1 MADKIG
7 VLGEATTASAATTTV
22 YTVPTGKAAKCQV
35 FYLMQGSTSDATTD
49 FKILVNGITI
59 MDHSNIT
66 QSNYLFSSPNAI
78 KEGPLS
84 TLPTGVDGD
93 TTCAPA
99 PGIYYLSAADTV
111 TYVIAGST
119 GGSCNVQV
127 VGVEIDV

>member
-7 VLGEATTASAATTTV
+7 VLGEASTASAATTTV
-22 YTVPTGKAAKCQV
+22 YTVPSGKAAKCHII
-35 FYLMQGSTSDATTD
+35 YLIQGSTSDATTD
-49 FKILVNGITI
+49 FKILVNGITV

-66 QSNYLFSSPNAI
+66 QSNYLFSSPNAM

-84 TLPTGVDGD
+84 ILPTGVDGD

-99 PGIYYLSAADTV
+99 PPIYYLSAADTV
-111 TYVIAGST
+111 TYTIGGST
-119 GGSCNVQV
+119 GGSCLVQV

>member
-22 YTVPTGKAAKCQV
+22 YTVPSGKAAKCQIM
-35 FYLMQGSTSDATTD
+35 YLMQGSTSDATTD
-49 FKILVNGITI
+49 FKIIVNAITI

-99 PGIYYLSAADTV
+99 PAIYYLSAGDTV
-111 TYVIAGST
+111 TYTIAGTT
-119 GGSCNVQV
+119 GGSCIVQV

>member
-7 VLGEATTASAATTTV
+7 VLGEASTASAATTTV
-22 YTVPTGKAAKCQV
+22 YTVPSGKAAKCQII
-35 FYLMQGSTSDATTD
+35 YLIQGSTSDATTD
-49 FKILVNGITI
+49 FKILVNGITV
-59 MDHSNIT
+59 MDHSDIT
-66 QSNYLFSSPNAI
+66 QSNYLFSSPNAM

-99 PGIYYLSAADTV
+99 PPIYYLSAADTV
-111 TYVIAGST
+111 TYTIAGST

>member
-7 VLGEATTASAATTTV
+7 VLGEATTASAATTTA
-22 YTVPTGKAAKCQV
+22 YTVPSGKAAKC
-35 FYLMQGSTSDATTD
+35 QGSTSDATTD
-49 FKILVNGITI
+49 FKILVNGITV

-66 QSNYLFSSPNAI
+66 QSNYLFSSPNAM

-84 TLPTGVDGD
+84 ALPTGVDGD

-99 PGIYYLSAADTV
+99 PPIYYLAAGDTV
-111 TYVIAGST
+111 TYTIGGST

>member
-7 VLGEATTASAATTTV
+7 VLGEASTASAATTTV
-22 YTVPTGKAAKCQV
+22 YTVPSGKAGKCQII
-35 FYLMQGSTSDATTD
+35 YLIQGSTSDATTD
-49 FKILVNGITI
+49 FKILVNGITV

-66 QSNYLFSSPNAI
+66 QSNYLFSSPNAM

-99 PGIYYLSAADTV
+99 PPIYYLSAADTV
-111 TYVIAGST
+111 TYTIGGST
-119 GGSCNVQV
+119 GGSCLVQV

>member
-7 VLGEATTASAATTTV
+7 VLGEATPASAATTTV
-22 YTVPTGKAAKCQV
+22 YTVPSGKAAKCQIM
-35 FYLMQGSTSDATTD
+35 YLMQGSTSDATTD
-49 FKILVNGITI
+49 FKIIVNAITI

-99 PGIYYLSAADTV
+99 PAIYYLSAGDTV
-111 TYVIAGST
+111 TYTIAGTT

>member
-7 VLGEATTASAATTTV
+7 VLGEATTATAATTTA
-22 YTVPTGKAAKCQV
+22 YTVASGKAAKCQI

-49 FKILVNGITI
+49 FKILVNGITV

-66 QSNYLFSSPNAI
+66 QSNYLFSSPNAM

-84 TLPTGVDGD
+84 ALPTGVDGD
-93 TTCAPA
+93 TTAAPA
-99 PGIYYLSAADTV
+99 PAIYFLAAGDTV
-111 TYVIAGST
+111 TYTIGGST
-119 GGSCNVQV
+119 AGSCNVQV